1 MGILGL
7 FGGKKK
13 TAEVIEKPPCVHAAL
28 VARWDEAK
36 DIGIEAKAT
45 RYICDACQKE
55 FTPDEAKEV
64 RSGIKD
70 RLIAQDVA
78 EEA

>member
-7 FGGKKK
+7 FGKKK
-13 TAEVIEKPPCVHAAL
+13 EAAVIEKPPCVHAAL
-28 VARWDEAK
+28 VPRWDAAA

-45 RYICDACQKE
+45 RYICDACHQE
-55 FTPDEAKEV
+55 FTPDEARELRGAIREKLV
-64 RSGIKD
+64 
-70 RLIAQDVA
+70 AQDVA

>member
-13 TAEVIEKPPCVHAAL
+13 AAAVIEKPPCVHAAL
-28 VARWDEAK
+28 VARWSEAQ

-45 RYICDACQKE
+45 HYICDACQKD
-55 FTPDEAKEV
+55 FTPDEAKEL
-64 RSGIKD
+64 RSSIKD